1 MRYEHLIEI
10 NDPLFPLIDPI
21 SRDDLWEGLVLRAYS
36 PQQFIQGL
44 EHATVEELSCDDAA
58 TVLAR
63 TLDYGMFRVD
73 DRVTLR
79 KMESVTTDVAAGDGM
94 VKSRLTIT
102 IEEPAKDR
110 LYLRFLYEFE
120 EDEIRSELD
129 CMTVAIREQAYYASD
144 MDTVARIR
152 ELAEARRMH

>member
-10 NDPLFPLIDPI
+10 NDPLFPLIDPL
-21 SRDDLWEGLVLRAYS
+21 SRDDLWEGLVLRAYA

-44 EHATVEELSCDDAA
+44 EDAKVKELSCDDST

-73 DRVTLR
+73 DRVTLH
-79 KMESVTTDVAAGDGM
+79 KMESLITDVAAGAGM
-94 VKSRLTIT
+94 AKSRLTIT
-102 IEEPAKDR
+102 IEEPARDL
-110 LYLRFLYEFE
+110 LYLRFLYEFD
-120 EDEIRSELD
+120 EDEADGELD
-129 CMTVAIREQAYYASD
+129 RLTVAIREQAYYASD

-152 ELAEARRMH
+152 ELAESRRMH

>member
-10 NDPLFPLIDPI
+10 NDPLFPLIDPL

-44 EHATVEELSCDDAA
+44 ERATVEELSCDDAA
-58 TVLAR
+58 TVLTR

-79 KMESVTTDVAAGDGM
+79 KMESMITDVAAGDGM
-94 VKSRLTIT
+94 AKSRLTIT
-102 IEEPAKDR
+102 IEEPARDR
-110 LYLRFLYEFE
+110 LYLRFLYEFD
-120 EDEIRSELD
+120 EDETGDELD
-129 CMTVAIREQAYYASD
+129 RMTVAIREQAYYASD
-144 MDTVARIR
+144 MDTVSRIR
-152 ELAEARRMH
+152 ELAETRRIH